1 MRFRAAEVA
10 LATGGRLLGPD
21 VEVDGAS
28 FDSRALRPGQLFVPL
43 VAARDGHDFVA
54 AAVAAGAP
62 AYLSA
67 RGAIAGAGGTAIA
80 VEDTADALL
89 RLARWA
95 RDRLAARVVGVT
107 GSVGKTSVKDLVAAV
122 SAQQW
127 RTAAAERSYNNEQGL
142 PVTILGAPDDTEV
155 LVLELGMRG
164 FGEIARLCAVGRPGI
179 GVVTAIAEAHTER
192 VGGLEGVAR
201 AKAELI
207 EALPPDG
214 VAVLNAD
221 QPLVAAMATRTTA
234 RTISFGLEA
243 GDVRAS
249 DIHLDDAARARFRLD
264 TPVGGADVQLA
275 VPGRHM
281 VLNAAAS
288 AAVGL
293 VLDVPLESIA
303 AGLAAARL
311 SPWRMALQR
320 APSGAWVLND
330 AYNANPV
337 SMRAALDTLAALP
350 AERHVAVLGVMAELD
365 DPVTAHRAVAEH
377 AAALG
382 VTVIAVGTS
391 LYGVTP
397 VEDPLGA
404 LGSVTGGDAVLVKGS
419 RVAALERIGDHLAS
433 V

>member
-1 MRFRAAEVA
+1 MRFRAADVA
-10 LATGGRLLGPD
+10 LATGGRVIGPD
-21 VEVDGAS
+21 VEIDGAS

-43 VAARDGHDFVA
+43 VAGRDGHDFAA

-67 RGAIAGAGGTAIA
+67 RGAIASAGGTAIA
-80 VEDTADALL
+80 VDDTADALL

-122 SAQQW
+122 SAQRW

-142 PVTILGAPDDTEV
+142 PVTILGAPEDTEV

-164 FGEIARLCAVGRPGI
+164 FGEIAKLCAVGRPEI

-201 AKAELI
+201 AKAELV

-221 QPLVAAMATRTTA
+221 QRLVAAMASRTAA
-234 RTISFGLEA
+234 RTISFGLES
-243 GDVRAS
+243 GDVRAG

-264 TPVGGADVQLA
+264 TPAGVADVHLA

-293 VLDVPLESIA
+293 VLDVPLESIVA
-303 AGLAAARL
+303 ALETARL
-311 SPWRMALQR
+311 SPWRMALRR

-330 AYNANPV
+330 AYNANPA

-350 AERHVAVLGVMAELD
+350 AQRHMAVLGVMAELD
-365 DPVTAHRAVAEH
+365 DPVTAHRAIAEH

-397 VEDPLGA
+397 VDDPLGA
-404 LGSVTGGDAVLVKGS
+404 LGSVAGGDAVLVKGS